1 MIWQSHGSSPL
12 TRGKHVG
19 FPRRPLGFGLIPT
32 HAGKTTRPGGCLRE
46 RRAHPHSR
54 GENTRTV
61 TGSPPRRGSSPL
73 TRGKRNRE
81 QGTGRLTRLIPT
93 HAGKTCAWRKREW
106 TCWAHP
112 HSRGE
117 NPGAHLLQAL
127 PGGSSPLTRGKQ
139 RRIVEGVTAN
149 RLIPTHA
156 GKTRYRTQRPA
167 RSRAHPHSRG
177 ENSEVS
183 AGHAA
188 RAGSSPFTRGKRRRY
203 RIRGPDSGLIP
214 AHAGKTTNRGA
225 HATGTQAHPR
235 SRGENLPLPSASWIY
250 TGSSPLTRGKRSRA
264 QEAAGVF
271 GLIPAHAGKTAPKQ
285 ATRRAARA
293 HPRSRGKNRPAPI

>member
-73 TRGKRNRE
+73 TRGKHSDGHRVTSTS
-81 QGTGRLTRLIPT
+81 GLIPT

-106 TCWAHP
+106 TCW
-112 HSRGE
+112 
-117 NPGAHLLQAL
+117 
-127 PGGSSPLTRGKQ
+127 
-139 RRIVEGVTAN
+139 
-149 RLIPTHA
+149 
-156 GKTRYRTQRPA
+156 
-167 RSRAHPHSRG
+167 AHPHSRG

-235 SRGENLPLPSASWIY
+235 SRGENAHERKKQLVCS
-250 TGSSPLTRGKRSRA
+250 GSSPLTRGKRLRSRRREG
-264 QEAAGVF
+264 QH
-271 GLIPAHAGKTAPKQ
+271 GLIPAHAGKTARP
-285 ATRRAARA
+285 RSDPYGARA
-293 HPRSRGKNRPAPI
+293 HPRSRGEN